1 MRFRQ
6 RFASAPMLYVGPAM
20 CLIVGLASGA
30 AAALLKWLIG
40 HMSDLAH
47 KMMHISSGNWMLIV
61 LPVIGILL
69 AGMFQRY
76 VLRRNIEHGSDIIT
90 DNLRKGDNYVSPKF
104 IYGPLLASTFTLGF
118 GGSAGS
124 EGPIATCGAA
134 LGGNMSRWLGLGQD
148 KVRMMIACGAAAGI
162 AGIFKAPVGGML
174 FALECMAVPLT
185 TLQVIAILA
194 TCLIS
199 SLTAY
204 VLSGSVPDLSLL
216 RFVAQSYD
224 YLPPV
229 LLLGIVSGIYA
240 IYYNKTGMFVRH
252 KLEAMKSP
260 WLRNIS
266 SGLLVGVMLF
276 IFPALYGEGYNVI
289 GRLMNEPGYILGSYS
304 PLYGLGK
311 FGLWGLIL
319 VAAGILLCK
328 GAAAYGTN
336 SGGGV
341 AGDFAPTLFAG
352 AIMGY
357 VFVGASQALVGTTL
371 PMPVFVLAGMAGVMA
386 GAIGTPLMAIFITIE
401 MTASYEY
408 LLPVTISG
416 LTSFALVSIWK
427 HYRGC

>member
-1 MRFRQ
+1 MSVRTVFTDLRQ
-6 RFASAPMLYVGPAM
+6 RFASAPLLYVGPAM

-30 AAALLKWLIG
+30 SAALLKWLIG
-40 HMSDLAH
+40 HMSDIAH
-47 KMMHISSGNWMLIV
+47 RMMHISGGNWMLV
-61 LPVIGILL
+61 LLPVIGILL

-76 VLRRNIEHGSDIIT
+76 VLHRNIEHGSDIIT
-90 DNLRKGDNYVSPKF
+90 DNLRRGDYYVSPKF

-134 LGGNMSRWLGLGQD
+134 LGGNMSRWLGLDAD

-174 FALECMAVPLT
+174 FALECMAVSLT

-204 VLSGSVPDLSLL
+204 VLSGCVPDLSLL
-216 RFVAQSYD
+216 RFVPQSYD
-224 YLPPV
+224 YLLPV
-229 LLLGIVSGIYA
+229 LILGVVSGFYA
-240 IYYNKTGMFVRH
+240 IYYNKTGMYVRR
-252 KLEAMKSP
+252 KLVAMKNP
-260 WLRNIS
+260 WLRNLS
-266 SGLLVGVMLF
+266 SGIMVGAMLF

-289 GRLMNEPGYILGSYS
+289 DRLMNTPGYTLGYYS
-304 PLYGLGK
+304 PLYILDKLGVTGL
-311 FGLWGLIL
+311 LLLTI
-319 VAAGILLCK
+319 GILLCK

-357 VFVGASQALVGTTL
+357 LFVGAGQAWFGHAL

-386 GAIGTPLMAIFITIE
+386 GAVRCPLMAIFITVE

-408 LLPVTISG
+408 LL
-416 LTSFALVSIWK
+416 
-427 HYRGC
+427 